1 VLGLESIAQSKVAEE
16 HVLVAI
22 EEHVVGLDV
31 PVSEIN
37 QSTNQSRADVSLVR
51 SSRSHALTGARERE
65 HVQVNDVALVHVLE
79 SEHQLRKDSLRLRH
93 RQHSVGIE
101 SDVVVEVASS
111 SELHHEEQAL
121 VDLDSIVELDD
132 MRVRESRHRVSLS
145 ESELSVGVRGVEL
158 LDDHWLASRLADGNV
173 DDAVVSAVELL
184 SELVSMSAELAS
196 DGARSLGHSR
206 RSRRSRSE
214 LDGRRRDHFDDF
226 SSCCCWSLLVVVD
239 CRQAVIDRSR
249 VGVRSR

>member
-1 VLGLESIAQSKVAEE
+1 
-16 HVLVAI
+16 
-22 EEHVVGLDV
+22 
-31 PVSEIN
+31 
-37 QSTNQSRADVSLVR
+37 
-51 SSRSHALTGARERE
+51 
-65 HVQVNDVALVHVLE
+65 VNDVSLVHVLE

-93 RQHSVGIE
+93 RQHSVRIE

-132 MRVRESRHRVSLS
+132 MRMGESRHRVSLS

-158 LDDHWLASRLADGNV
+158 LDDHRLASRLADGNV

-184 SELVSMSAELAS
+184 SELVSMSAELTS

-226 SSCCCWSLLVVVD
+226 SSCCCWLLVVVW
-239 CRQAVIDRSR
+239 QAGSDRSIESGEEPLR
-249 VGVRSR
+249 GGGGVEPRGWRGR